1 MCFTAN
7 LHPLWEKHTQPLSG
21 RNEQSPRMTFSHCH
35 DFEGPPAVRKIP
47 FCFLLKTSSVLS
59 CSVMSDSLKPHGL
72 QPTRLLCPWRFSR
85 QEYWSGLPCPP
96 PGDLPNQGLN
106 PHLPHCRWILYCLSH
121 QGNPKISLR
130 WCIKL
135 TPCGVSKGSLNPK
148 EKFPQMMQDEEH
160 SNVQR
165 RVLFP

>member
-72 QPTRLLCPWRFSR
+72 EHAR
-85 QEYWSGLPCPP
+85 LPCLLGASVRNSAHGKGHEEGGFGIRKGGIEP
-96 PGDLPNQGLN
+96 QE
-106 PHLPHCRWILYCLSH
+106 
-121 QGNPKISLR
+121 
-130 WCIKL
+130 
-135 TPCGVSKGSLNPK
+135 TPCSRASTPKPGSAY
-148 EKFPQMMQDEEH
+148 FT
-160 SNVQR
+160 
-165 RVLFP
+165 VLCSHLYL

>member
-72 QPTRLLCPWRFSR
+72 QPTRLLCPWDSPGKNTGVCCHFLLQVIFPTQGSNLGLLHGR
-85 QEYWSGLPCPP
+85 QF
-96 PGDLPNQGLN
+96 
-106 PHLPHCRWILYCLSH
+106 LYFLRH
-121 QGNPKISLR
+121 QRNSK
-130 WCIKL
+130 CIVKD
-135 TPCGVSKGSLNPK
+135 TI
-148 EKFPQMMQDEEH
+148 
-160 SNVQR
+160 R
-165 RVLFP
+165 